1 MRFRRRALYAALA
14 ALFLLHNDLPL
25 WNDSRLVL
33 GLPVG
38 LVYHLAFCAAAAL
51 VMAGLVA
58 WAWPARLDAE
68 DGESRPR

>member
-1 MRFRRRALYAALA
+1 MKLRRRALYAALA

-25 WNDSRLVL
+25 WNDARLVL

-58 WAWPARLDAE
+58 WAWPSRLDDDE
-68 DGESRPR
+68 GGRRR

>member
-1 MRFRRRALYAALA
+1 MKLRRGALYAALA

-25 WNDSRLVL
+25 WNDARLIL

-58 WAWPARLDAE
+58 WAWPTRLDDE
-68 DGESRPR
+68 DEGGGRR